1 MRSIVLTAIAAAALA
16 RAVPAQTSGPEALI
30 RRAVAALGGEAA
42 LRGISNVAVEFNSAS
57 FALGQEETP
66 LSPARATLSWGRITT
81 DWKGNRRATV
91 QEVRQPTGV
100 IIRQRQ
106 MIAGDIGMNEA
117 NGAQTPAAPGAVA
130 GVLQGMRLQPDR
142 LLLRALDNPGS
153 VSAIPPKTWRGELMD
168 GVRFA
173 QGADT
178 ASLYFD
184 RLSGL
189 LTVSELLTDDPI
201 LGDRHGITWYTKWQA
216 AAGVKLP
223 RQFDSYTN
231 ERLLSHNDVTALTV
245 NGELSDTLFSIPDSI
260 ARRAQR
266 AAPTPA
272 AVVVNLVELAPGVWR
287 AEGGTHHSLVVEQA
301 RQLVIVEAPQNAI
314 RFRAVLDTLRSRF
327 PARPVGLVV
336 NTHHHWDHAGGVRA
350 ALAAGLRVGTHR
362 RNVAF
367 VRGIAAAKKTVQPDA
382 LSRRQTLPSVVGVSD
397 SLTIGTG
404 DRRIVLYELPTS
416 HVEGMLAAYVPSAR
430 LVFAADVLSPPV
442 PPAAPTLPALGSGE
456 LASMVQKL
464 GISVDRYAG
473 AHGGVVSWAEVQRAA
488 GPR

>member
-1 MRSIVLTAIAAAALA
+1 MRSIVLTAIVATALA
-16 RAVPAQTSGPEALI
+16 RAVPAQTSSPEALI

-42 LRGISNVAVEFNSAS
+42 LRGISNVAVDFNSAS

-81 DWKGNRRATV
+81 DWRGNRRTTV
-91 QEVRQPTGV
+91 QELRQPTGAV
-100 IIRQRQ
+100 LRQRQ
-106 MIAGDIGMNEA
+106 IITGEIGMNEA
-117 NGAQTPAAPGAVA
+117 NGVPTPAAPGAVA
-130 GVLQGMRLQPDR
+130 GALLGMRLQPDR
-142 LLLRALDNPGS
+142 LLLRALDNPAS
-153 VSAIPPKTWRGELMD
+153 LSPLPAKLWRGDLMQ

-178 ASLYFD
+178 VSLWFD
-184 RLSGL
+184 PRSGL
-189 LTVSELLTDDPI
+189 LTVSDFLTDDPI

-216 AAGVKLP
+216 AGEVKLP

-231 ERLLSHNDVTALTV
+231 ERLLSHNDVTALTL
-245 NGELSDTLFSIPDSI
+245 NGAVGDTLFAIPDSI
-260 ARRAQR
+260 AQRAQR
-266 AAPTPA
+266 ASPTPPP
-272 AVVVNLVELAPGVWR
+272 VVVNLVELAPGVWR

-301 RQLVIVEAPQNAI
+301 SQLVVVEAPQNAI
-314 RFRAVLDTLRSRF
+314 RFRAVLDTLKSRF

-336 NTHHHWDHAGGVRA
+336 NTHHHWDHAGGVRS

-382 LSRRQTLPSVVGVSD
+382 LSRRQTLPSIVGVSD
-397 SLTIGTG
+397 SLIIGTG
-404 DRRIVLYELPTS
+404 DRRVVLYELPTS

-430 LVFAADVLSPPV
+430 LLFAADVLSPPV

-456 LASMVQKL
+456 LVAMVQKL
-464 GISVDRYAG
+464 GITVDRYAG
-473 AHGGVVSWAEVQRAA
+473 AHGGVVSWADVQRAA